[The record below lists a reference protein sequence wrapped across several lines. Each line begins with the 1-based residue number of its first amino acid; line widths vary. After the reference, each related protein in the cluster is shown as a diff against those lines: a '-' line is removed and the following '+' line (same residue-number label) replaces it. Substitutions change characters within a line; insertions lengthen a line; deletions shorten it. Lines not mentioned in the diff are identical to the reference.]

1 MDNYLATQRS
11 NIFKN
16 VALLIYVFDTK
27 STEWDKDVAYFESV
41 LDGLR
46 EFSVDE
52 DAPGAAGGAAAG
64 TGKRPGVYVLVHKM
78 DLEEKEDRARI
89 EKEKSDDLLA
99 RARERVGGRCKAFGT
114 SIWDESLYKVRMGL
128 LGPQRP
134 SLLAAH

>member
-46 EFSVDE
+46 EFSVE
-52 DAPGAAGGAAAG
+52 DDDPNALEGTPSAG
-64 TGKRPGVYVLVHKM
+64 TGKKPGVYVLVHKM

-89 EKEKSDDLLA
+89 EKEKSEDLLR

-114 SIWDESLYKVRMGL
+114 SIWDESLYKV
-128 LGPQRP
+128 
-134 SLLAAH
+134 SLSIP